1 MKTSKILSI
10 LLALALMA
18 SLLCVPVLASGE
30 ASGAASGEASA
41 EASAEA
47 EAEAE
52 EVDAES
58 SASADE
64 EEAVPADLVE
74 ESIDD
79 LKVSSYGALTVDS
92 KRSSVDEG
100 HLYIGYDIIDGE
112 LNEDESNWSGS
123 VDVIELNNKVLGEG
137 FTAVKANNSDV
148 TITGTLVTDSDGAKG
163 EYASDFTG
171 TGIAVLANA
180 GSYVKVEDMDFES
193 NGFVR
198 GFAMVYGNGSDST
211 VLSIEN
217 SSILARGNDP
227 LRNCSEGYHNSANT
241 GSMVSSPWVLGIQG
255 GDRTVNVLGTK
266 ATFIAKDSYIGSGGW
281 AVVSTD
287 GCSAPNI
294 WILNTELEILSE
306 AKGGMSA
313 GADILGYEDIY
324 GSGYGTLMIGS
335 ATTNYI
341 GATVN
346 GATYG
351 SLIMS
356 GGIAKYQGMKAGE
369 TYELIDA
376 MTGEVADTYTATED
390 VPTTI
395 NTVFGISA
403 QAAGSATLSE
413 GVVVNAEEAV
423 FLYRGAA
430 NDWTLD
436 GAQVSASSGVI
447 LQMMDSDD
455 PLVGGF
461 DPFNTYFNQDPGVKT
476 EGYEDSASYAFTT
489 DTAVVPG
496 KTYYMMN
503 ENNEYYVV
511 ENPVDEGTVAYYE
524 KSAGGS
530 EVTLDL
536 KNGDYEGDVFNGTGY
551 YASPDAL
558 TVTIA
563 DDASLTGDI
572 ALTAIF
578 HGISLEGRDVDQVI
592 AAIDAQNADHAT
604 VIGYPEYWDEGAAL
618 DDIEYEFLDEN
629 FEACDKEDAA
639 YLHFTKF
646 TIAEY
651 FLLGQ
656 VEDMVSYNG
665 LSSIDVNVEGEWTV
679 EEESLITYLNIAE
692 GATVYGELVE
702 NADGTLTILPSADTI
717 PAGQYGVQHVAAAA
731 SASSSASGEA
741 SSSASGEASG
751 SASGEAS

>member
-1 MKTSKILSI
+1 MKTSKILSL
-10 LLALALMA
+10 LLALALVA

-30 ASGAASGEASA
+30 ASGASADASA
-41 EASAEA
+41 EATGEASGDASAE
-47 EAEAE
+47 EAPA
-52 EVDAES
+52 DAVSE
-58 SASADE
+58 ASAVE
-64 EEAVPADLVE
+64 LVE

-79 LKVSSYGALTVDS
+79 MQVSSYSALTVDT
-92 KRSSVDEG
+92 KRAGVDAG
-100 HLYIGYDIIDGE
+100 HLYVGYDIIDGE
-112 LNEDESNWSGS
+112 LNEAESNWSGS
-123 VDVIELNNKVLGEG
+123 VDVIELNNRVLGEG

-148 TITGTLVTDSDGAKG
+148 TITGALQTSSDGAKG

-180 GSYVKVEDMDFES
+180 GSYVKVQDMDFES
-193 NGFVR
+193 DGFVR

-211 VLSIEN
+211 VLNIEN

-227 LRNCSEGYHNSANT
+227 LRNCSDGYHNSANT

-287 GCSAPNI
+287 GCSAPNL
-294 WILNTELEILSE
+294 WIVNSELEILSSDE
-306 AKGGMSA
+306 GGMSC
-313 GADILGYEDIY
+313 GADILGYDNIY

-335 ATTNYI
+335 ATANYI

-476 EGYEDSASYAFTT
+476 EAYEDSASYAFTT

-511 ENPVDEGTVAYYE
+511 EDPVDEGTVAYYE

-578 HGISLEGRDVDQVI
+578 HGISLKGRDVDQVI

-618 DDIEYEFLDEN
+618 DDIEYEFLNEN
-629 FEACDKEDAA
+629 FEACDKADAA

-665 LSSIDVNVEGEWTV
+665 LSSIDVNVEGTWTV
-679 EEESLITYLNIAE
+679 ENESLVTYLNIAE
-692 GATVYGELVE
+692 GATVYGSLVE
-702 NADGTLTILPSADTI
+702 NADGTLTLLPSADTI
-717 PAGQYGVQHVAAAA
+717 PAGTYGSQHFAAAS

-741 SSSASGEASG
+741 SSASGEASSASGEAS
-751 SASGEAS
+751 